1 MRVAILML
9 SRSAFAALNLTYM
22 GVNLI
27 MFSRAAFAALNLTYL
42 GGNLIMFRCALV
54 TVNAAYARGNF
65 FIASEISTEKG

>member
-22 GVNLI
+22 
-27 MFSRAAFAALNLTYL
+27 

>member
-9 SRSAFAALNLTYM
+9 SR
-22 GVNLI
+22 
-27 MFSRAAFAALNLTYL
+27 AAFAALSAAYVE
-42 GGNLIMFRCALV
+42 GNLIMFRCALV